1 MNFLGRILKL
11 ATVALVLFLG
21 QPVSAQVSEGWAEVA
36 VIEEACPECSTV
48 LARDWRYHRGDDLSW
63 ADPEF
68 DDFDWPLVLP
78 SPRNAETVP
87 EGWPGV
93 GWFRRKIRTSAEVGN
108 SLGFLIAQA

>member
-1 MNFLGRILKL
+1 MIFLGRILKL
-11 ATVALVLFLG
+11 AAVTPVLFLG
-21 QPVSAQVSEGWAEVA
+21 QLVSAQVSESWAEVA
-36 VIEEACPECSTV
+36 VIEKACPECSIV
-48 LARDWRYHRGDDLSW
+48 LARDWRYHPGDDLSW

-68 DDFDWPLVLP
+68 DDSDWPLVLP
-78 SPRNAETVP
+78 SLRNAETVP